1 MIPDLEYIRTN
12 NLKEA
17 LQLLENNDGKIR
29 LLAGGT
35 DIVPGF
41 QQGSLRFAEI
51 EKLLDINQLE
61 ELKSF
66 NNLNDRVEI
75 GAGLTFSE
83 IISNEI
89 ITNYFPL
96 LEKAASKIGSVQI
109 RNSATIG
116 GNIVNNAPCADSL
129 SPLLVYDAKLR
140 IQSNSKTKEILLKD
154 FLSEAYHTQ
163 LKHNEIVTNIILPK
177 LSESYIGG
185 FYKLGRRRGVAISRL
200 SLSVLLYCEDQI
212 IEDLRIA
219 GGAVTP
225 VAMRFE
231 EIEQK
236 GKGKKVSNELMV
248 SLSQEIGKIVLKVTG
263 LRWSSAYKLPV
274 VQQSLY
280 QLLINIVNKT
290 GGTDAA

>member
-12 NLKEA
+12 DLKEA
-17 LQLLENNDGKIR
+17 LQLLENSDGKIR
-29 LLAGGT
+29 LIAGGT

-41 QQGSLRFAEI
+41 QQGSLRFAGI
-51 EKLLDINQLE
+51 EKLLDINRVD

-66 NNLNDRVEI
+66 YDMNNRVEI
-75 GAGLTFSE
+75 GAGVTFSE

-89 ITNYFPL
+89 IANYFPL
-96 LEKAASKIGSVQI
+96 LVKAASTIGSVQI

-140 IQSNSKTKEILLKD
+140 IQSSSKTKEILLKD

-163 LKHNEIVTNIILPK
+163 LEHNEIVTHIILPK
-177 LSESYIGG
+177 ISNSYVGD
-185 FYKLGRRRGVAISRL
+185 FYKLGRRRGIAISRL
-200 SLSVLLYCEDQI
+200 SLTVLLRCEDQI

-231 EIEQK
+231 ETEQK
-236 GKGKKVSNELMV
+236 GKGKRISNELLV
-248 SLSQEIGKIVLKVTG
+248 SLSQEIGKTVLKVTG

-280 QLLINIVNKT
+280 QLIVNILGKSENT
-290 GGTDAA
+290 NAA

>member
-12 NLKEA
+12 DLKEA
-17 LQLLENNDGKIR
+17 LHLLKNNEGKIR

-41 QQGSLRFAEI
+41 QQGSLRFACI
-51 EKLLDINQLE
+51 EKLLDINRVD

-66 NNLNDRVEI
+66 YDMNDRIEI

-83 IISNEI
+83 IISNEKI
-89 ITNYFPL
+89 ANYFPL
-96 LEKAASKIGSVQI
+96 LVKAASTIGSVQI

-140 IQSNSKTKEILLKD
+140 IQSNSETKEILLKE

-163 LKHNEIVTNIILPK
+163 LEHNEIVTHIILPK
-177 LSESYIGG
+177 LSVSYICG

-200 SLSVLLYCEDQI
+200 SLSVLLHCEDQI

-236 GKGKKVSNELMV
+236 GKGKRVTKELLV
-248 SLSQEIGKIVLKVTG
+248 FLSQEIGKTVLKVTG

-280 QLLINIVNKT
+280 QLLTNVVNKT

>member
-12 NLKEA
+12 DIKEA
-17 LQLLENNDGKIR
+17 LQLLENNDGKVKVV
-29 LLAGGT
+29 AGGT
-35 DIVPGF
+35 DIIPGF
-41 QQGSLRFAEI
+41 QQGSSRFEGI
-51 EKLLDINQLE
+51 EKLLDITQIN
-61 ELKSF
+61 ELKSVHDID
-66 NNLNDRVEI
+66 DRIEI

-83 IISNEI
+83 IISNETI
-89 ITNYFPL
+89 FNSFPL
-96 LEKAASKIGSVQI
+96 LVKSASKIGSVQI

-129 SPLLVYDAKLR
+129 SPLLVYDANLR
-140 IQSNSKTKEILLKD
+140 IQSNSEMKEILIKN
-154 FLSEAYHTQ
+154 FLLEAYNTQ
-163 LKHNEIVTNIILPK
+163 LKNNEIVTHIILPK
-177 LSESYIGG
+177 ISNLYTGD
-185 FYKLGRRRGVAISRL
+185 FYKLGRRRGVAISRI
-200 SLSVLLYCEDQI
+200 SLSVLLHLEDQI
-212 IEDLRIA
+212 IEDMRIA

-236 GKGKKVSNELMV
+236 GKGKRVSKELLV
-248 SLSQEIGKIVLKVTG
+248 SLSQEIGKTVLKVTG

-280 QLLINIVNKT
+280 QLLTNVVNKT